1 MTASNVFIDTC
12 CFIYALEHQDEIGST
27 TRQTISRYK
36 ENGYSLWTSSI
47 SLMEYTS
54 KNHEKAKKILE
65 QFITDAQITVIPITT
80 IIAYTAGKLREN
92 SKLHAMDSLQL
103 ASAHT
108 IDSTV
113 VFLTNDVRLKQ
124 FENNSLQIVIIGEK

>member
-12 CFIYALEHQDEIGST
+12 CFIYALEHQDEIGSS
-27 TRQTISRYK
+27 TRKLISHYK

-47 SLMEYTS
+47 TLMEYTS
-54 KNHEKAKKILE
+54 KNHELAKNVIQ
-65 QFITDAQITVIPITT
+65 QFVKDNQITVIPITT
-80 IIAYTAGKLREN
+80 IIAYTAGKLKEN

-108 IDSTV
+108 LDSTV
-113 VFLTNDVRLKQ
+113 VFMTNDVRLKQ
-124 FENNSLQIVIIGEK
+124 FENDSLQIVIIGEK

>member
-12 CFIYALEHQDEIGST
+12 CFIYALEHQDEIGSS
-27 TRQTISRYK
+27 TRTLISNYK

-47 SLMEYTS
+47 TLMEYTS
-54 KNHEKAKKILE
+54 KNHEQAKMVIK
-65 QFITDAQITVIPITT
+65 QFVKDNQITVIPITT

-103 ASAHT
+103 ASAQS
-108 IDSTV
+108 IDSKV
-113 VFLTNDVRLKQ
+113 IFLTNDIRLKQ
-124 FENNSLQIVIIGEK
+124 FANDSIHIVIIEET